1 MIHLSLISIS
11 HLNLYRAFLLTE
23 RNCTADTAECYIQDI
38 MQFDMFFSDRVESI
52 EEINQSSIMD
62 FIQQLA
68 DNGLKPAT
76 MSRKL
81 SALRNMYRFL
91 MEENIVKKDPTENM
105 DMPKQGRKLPDV
117 LSREQVKALI
127 ESADCSNQL
136 SVRDRAVL
144 EIMYACGMRV
154 SEICTLQLSDIDA
167 QERFVKVRGKR
178 MKERLI
184 PISSK
189 ALESLQTYVKEAR
202 PVLNKKNLSNVFL
215 TKNGS
220 KLSRMTV
227 WNIIRKY
234 AVLSGI
240 ENAHPHVLRHS
251 FATHLLEG
259 GADLRSVQE
268 MLGHSSIVTT
278 EIYTH
283 LNKNYLRD
291 IYNSYHPRR

>member
-1 MIHLSLISIS
+1 
-11 HLNLYRAFLLTE
+11 
-23 RNCTADTAECYIQDI
+23 

-52 EEINQSSIMD
+52 EEITQSSIMD
-62 FIQQLA
+62 FIQQLV

-91 MEENIVKKDPTENM
+91 MEENVVKTDPTENM

-117 LSREQVKALI
+117 LSREQVKTLI
-127 ESADCSNQL
+127 ESAGCSDQL

-154 SEICTLQLSDIDA
+154 SEICTLQLSDIDS

-184 PISSK
+184 PISAK
-189 ALESLQTYVKEAR
+189 ALESLQKYIKEAR

-220 KLSRMTV
+220 KLSRMAV

-240 ENAHPHVLRHS
+240 ENAHPHTLRHS